1 MSQLPHVWQGARERL
16 FTPLRDRN
24 FRFLWIGQT
33 ISALGNP
40 FQTIALLW
48 LVIQLTGSALDLAA
62 VLLSLSIPQALT
74 TLTGGILTDRYD
86 ARTVM
91 LWSDSLRLITS
102 GTLTL
107 LVFLHWL
114 PFWLL
119 CTIVGI
125 HGSSDGIFRP
135 AVNSIVPR
143 LLPQEA
149 LSGANSLIQTMSQL
163 GVSFGALPAGLLVAW
178 GGPVLAFGANA
189 LSFALA
195 VLATLRMD
203 PLPSLN
209 PLTSHKSERR
219 KPPFQA
225 GVQGFLYVR
234 GVPWLI
240 AILLMD
246 VCASTA
252 SIGPITVG
260 LPLLTQSVFHGNP
273 AGYSLLLWSF
283 GCGTIV
289 GTLLPTFCPQP
300 AKRGVFVLTIQ
311 MIEVPIL
318 AAIPF
323 VPLPIAACCLA
334 ASGLLNG
341 YVSLLFLTLLQGHVQ
356 KMMLGRVMGFFMLA
370 SFGFVP
376 LSYLATGIV
385 MQHVG
390 IQLAFLCAGGLM
402 LCGALLGLSISS
414 LRRLK

>member
-1 MSQLPHVWQGARERL
+1 MSQLPHAWQGARERL
-16 FTPLRDRN
+16 FTPLRYRN

-74 TLTGGILTDRYD
+74 TLAGGILTDRHD

-91 LWSDSLRLITS
+91 LWSDSLRTITS
-102 GTLTL
+102 GTITL
-107 LVFLHWL
+107 FIFLHWL

-119 CTIVGI
+119 CTILVI
-125 HGSSDGIFRP
+125 HGMANGMFSP

-143 LLPQEA
+143 LLPEEA

-163 GVSFGALPAGLLVAW
+163 GVSCGVLPAGLLVAF

-189 LSFALA
+189 LSFAIA
-195 VLATLRMD
+195 VLATLLMD
-203 PLPSLN
+203 PLASLN
-209 PLTSHKSERR
+209 PLTSQRRER
-219 KPPFQA
+219 KKAPFQA
-225 GVQGFLYVR
+225 GVQGFLYLR
-234 GVPWLI
+234 EVPWLV

-252 SIGPITVG
+252 SIGPTTIG
-260 LPLLTQSVFHGNP
+260 LPLLTRSIFHSNS
-273 AGYSLLLWSF
+273 AGYSLLIWSF

-289 GTLLPTFCPQP
+289 GTLLPTFYPQQ
-300 AKRGVFVLTIQ
+300 ARRGIVALTIQ
-311 MIEVPIL
+311 VIEVPTL
-318 AAIPF
+318 AAIAF

-334 ASGLLNG
+334 ILGLLNG
-341 YVSLLFLTLLQGHVQ
+341 YISILFLTLIQVNVQ

-370 SFGFVP
+370 SFGLVP
-376 LSYLATGIV
+376 FSYIATGIAV
-385 MQHVG
+385 QQVG
-390 IQLAFLCAGGLM
+390 IQAVFLCAGGLM

-414 LRRLK
+414 LRRLN